1 MSLATFILL
10 SRIPP
15 VRGNKRAKWKF
26 IFIMHGYRKMGEPN
40 RRHEEAKWLG
50 KGGDRINGGML
61 KRDGVNEYTLEADGV
76 KMVDE
81 KADGLFTLMGIQVM
95 CQWLDTCM
103 GRLLFFVMNFGGQ
116 CSPGVWAEGV
126 IRGKETIRRMRDLS
140 FKGIILKSR
149 G

>member
-1 MSLATFILL
+1 LILI
-10 SRIPP
+10 R
-15 VRGNKRAKWKF
+15 
-26 IFIMHGYRKMGEPN
+26 HGDRKMGESN
-40 RRHEEAKWLG
+40 RGHEEAKWLG
-50 KGGDRINGGML
+50 KGGDRINGRIL
-61 KRDGVNEYTLEADGV
+61 KRDGVKEYTLEADGV

-81 KADGLFTLMGIQVM
+81 KVDGLDAYMR
-95 CQWLDTCM
+95 
-103 GRLLFFVMNFGGQ
+103 RLLFFVMNFGGQ